1 MEEIPEIKQNNL
13 SNLIK
18 ISLALVGVI
27 LTFAIVLVA
36 YTHFS
41 GKCLTP
47 GEKSKSTE
55 FICSN
60 KRKISLFLFGN
71 KTNNDVTKPQVS
83 QDSKSTQ
90 TVAETSNKNSIW
102 SKFTKFFSSDKNNID
117 KTVEDKAVEDKVAER
132 SSETKISNIDL
143 ADKTSVNQQKKLE
156 LDVDAKV
163 TDDIKVAEDNNKD
176 KNEKSPTWG
185 ERINSIKSKIVNLFK
200 GKKEADVAKADST
213 TPSAPA
219 PVTAATTATPAMA
232 ATPETPI
239 SSTAAI
245 TDSNVAQA
253 EKDKKSDSWWRKI
266 TKYFTSKKND
276 ADNKDGKSAAADTV
290 NSKDISSGEK
300 IAQLD
305 TATTGVATSKTA
317 TDANKSLDSA
327 DSAKP
332 AKSTAADAPLAAT
345 VDTPPIASSSAGK
358 DAAVQ
363 PVSAPPSLIAT
374 TAQAAAVQPPPPP
387 KYETPAL
394 IVSDNK
400 MIITGPGPFRIKSIG
415 YRAGQSFKK
424 GDILVTFI
432 CKDIEQDI
440 AIQKEVLKQ
449 KKSIFDNVQ
458 KLAKLNATS
467 ENSLVQ
473 AEADVEQVVKTI
485 EKLEY
490 QISNQCIVKADYSG
504 KVISLTATE
513 MQFVSIGQELMTIN
527 NSEALL
533 IKAYIPVTWL
543 EWLKVGSKFKF
554 CYDAT
559 NCHEAALIRTG
570 AEVDPASQTIDVFGK
585 LITATAGDGKFV
597 SGLSGQIEFSKP

>member
-18 ISLALVGVI
+18 ISLALIGVI
-27 LTFAIVLVA
+27 LTFAIIVVA

-41 GKCLTP
+41 GKCLAQ

-71 KTNNDVTKPQVS
+71 KTNNDVIKPQVS
-83 QDSKSTQ
+83 QDSKPSQ
-90 TVAETSNKNSIW
+90 TVSESSNKNSIW

-117 KTVEDKAVEDKVAER
+117 KTLEN
-132 SSETKISNIDL
+132 SSEKNGETKISNTDL
-143 ADKTSVNQQKKLE
+143 ADKTSANQQKKSE

-163 TDDIKVAEDNNKD
+163 TDDIKIAEDNNKD

-185 ERINSIKSKIVNLFK
+185 ERIDSIKSKIVNLFK
-200 GKKEADVAKADST
+200 SKKEADVAKLDPT
-213 TPSAPA
+213 TQPA
-219 PVTAATTATPAMA
+219 PVTAATTATP
-232 ATPETPI
+232 ETPI
-239 SSTAAI
+239 SSTVAI
-245 TDSNVAQA
+245 TDSSVAES

-266 TKYFTSKKND
+266 TKYFSSKKND
-276 ADNKDGKSAAADTV
+276 ADNKDGKSAGVDNV
-290 NSKDISSGEK
+290 NSKDINSGEK

-305 TATTGVATSKTA
+305 TATTGVATSNTA
-317 TDANKSLDSA
+317 TDASKSLNSTDSVK
-327 DSAKP
+327 SVVKP
-332 AKSTAADAPLAAT
+332 TAADAAAEAPPAST
-345 VDTPPIASSSAGK
+345 NTPPVASSSPTGK
-358 DAAVQ
+358 ESIE
-363 PVSAPPSLIAT
+363 PVSAPPSLMAT
-374 TAQAAAVQPPPPP
+374 TAQAAVVQPPPPP

-449 KKSIFDNVQ
+449 KKSIFDNIQ

-554 CYDAT
+554 CYDAS
-559 NCHEAALIRTG
+559 NCYEAALIRTG

-585 LITATAGDGKFV
+585 LITATAGDDKFV